1 MSEDK
6 NNQENKAVDPKANEA
21 KANSAKASDPK
32 AMMLAALAKKQKGGN
47 SGKAGGPSSGSK
59 IGAGQTGGAAPKMH
73 RRKAGSA

>member
-1 MSEDK
+1 MSEEK
-6 NNQENKAVDPKANEA
+6 NNQENNQENKARDPKGNDPKAN
-21 KANSAKASDPK
+21 DPK

-59 IGAGQTGGAAPKMH
+59 VGAGQTGGAAPKMH

>member
-6 NNQENKAVDPKANEA
+6 NNQENKAVDPKASNA
-21 KANSAKASDPK
+21 KANDPK

-47 SGKAGGPSSGSK
+47 SGKAGGPIGGSK

>member
-6 NNQENKAVDPKANEA
+6 NNQENKAVDPKANDA
-21 KANSAKASDPK
+21 KASNANASDPK

>member
-6 NNQENKAVDPKANEA
+6 NNQENKVVDPKAND
-21 KANSAKASDPK
+21 AKASDPK

-47 SGKAGGPSSGSK
+47 FGKAGGPSSGSK